1 MMMNANAIVLQGEVG
16 SDEYSIYFK
25 DIDSFL
31 DELDRREASTLRPA
45 IATNAIEFMTLND
58 LTSKGYQVKSL
69 SYTQNKI
76 FLKVQDMVY
85 PVAENAFISI
95 KSRID
100 IFGKGLLELPDELL
114 RDVLNTRIKS
124 VAQVRIIIID
134 EKVRAIMSTASGGY
148 VVMPTKEVVE
158 NVLDALESKFE
169 DIEFKDAHLTYD
181 LLYLKILFPEKAE
194 VIQDLYGKTLEY
206 IPGIMLRTSDTG
218 YAANEVFPI
227 WDVKGGSIVFGDVNE
242 SIRMVHRGKDA
253 SIDNMKDDL
262 PNIFVKLRDTI
273 GCIKKQMTYKIK
285 FPALTIENACR
296 KLNLGKKDTRQM
308 LERLDLFAY
317 KNPNVEINGYH
328 ITQLFM
334 DMARD
339 ETDENKKRLL
349 ETIVGKAFNLH
360 YDKLDEELD

>member
-1 MMMNANAIVLQGEVG
+1 MFNNAVVLNGEIG
-16 SDEYSIYFK
+16 SDNYEINFK
-25 DIDSFL
+25 DINEFL
-31 DELDRREASTLRPA
+31 DELERRENNTIRPT
-45 IATNAIEFMTLND
+45 INTKVIDFLTRED
-58 LTSKGYQVKSL
+58 LEKNGYQVKTTS
-69 SYTQNKI
+69 SQDRI
-76 FLKVQDMVY
+76 FLKVQDTVY
-85 PVAENAFISI
+85 PVSEGAFVSI
-95 KSRID
+95 KGRID
-100 IFGKGLLELPDELL
+100 IYGKGLLELPDELL
-114 RDVLNTRIKS
+114 RDVLNARIKDIPE
-124 VAQVRIIIID
+124 VKLIVID
-134 EKVRAIMSTASGGY
+134 EKVRAIMSAANGGY

-227 WDVKGGSIVFGDVNE
+227 WNVKGGSIVFGDVNE
-242 SIRMVHRGKDA
+242 SIRMVHRGKEA
-253 SIDNMKDDL
+253 SIDNLKDDL

-273 GCIKKQMTYKIK
+273 GCIRKQMVYKVK
-285 FPALTIENACR
+285 FPALTIKNACK

-317 KNPNVEINGYH
+317 KNPNIEINGYH

-334 DMARD
+334 DMARE

-349 ETIVGKAFNLH
+349 ETIAGKAFNLR